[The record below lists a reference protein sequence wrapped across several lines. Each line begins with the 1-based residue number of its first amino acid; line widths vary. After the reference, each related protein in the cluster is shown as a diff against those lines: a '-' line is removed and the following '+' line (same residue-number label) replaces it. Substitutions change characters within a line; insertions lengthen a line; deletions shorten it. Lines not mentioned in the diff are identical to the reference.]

1 MLVPMNLQL
10 QLLYLAE
17 FQQLCLAVGP
27 SSEEFSTK
35 FEASYSQPAFD
46 STAHHVPIDVG
57 SSAAQSGLSHGSR
70 WASSI
75 LEAHPAVFSMPI
87 PERPAD
93 LSDSRSTYPYSGPSE
108 IPSAEQNVDELTAR
122 EQKIQGTSGEA
133 NCLRAILEYECA
145 RR

>member
-1 MLVPMNLQL
+1 
-10 QLLYLAE
+10 
-17 FQQLCLAVGP
+17 
-27 SSEEFSTK
+27 
-35 FEASYSQPAFD
+35 
-46 STAHHVPIDVG
+46 
-57 SSAAQSGLSHGSR
+57 
-70 WASSI
+70 
-75 LEAHPAVFSMPI
+75 MPI